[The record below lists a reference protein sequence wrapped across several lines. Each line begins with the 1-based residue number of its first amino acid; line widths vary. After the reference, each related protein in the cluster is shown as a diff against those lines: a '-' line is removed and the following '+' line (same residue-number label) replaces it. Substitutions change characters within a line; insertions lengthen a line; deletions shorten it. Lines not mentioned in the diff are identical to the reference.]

1 MAGAGPRWCYRAE
14 PAEKQTVSVCV
25 TASGAGAVR
34 GRPSGRPWKAERRSG
49 EHKRSGC
56 RRTFE
61 HAGASEEGAG
71 TRGGAEAGREL
82 WASPEWSSFTR
93 DDMVLVMESAATS
106 RSLRRFLLVPEG
118 SQSRRRGRVRP
129 PRPRPPPS
137 SLPEQRDPVGC
148 ALPGRSPETWIPEPT
163 ALGGWAGGPRG
174 RTGLCGAPRASSVS
188 AQRTLARP
196 PRPPRLRDTAAAG
209 LVTRVAARSCGQSH
223 SISFYTLSGFPGKAR
238 LRELF
243 HPIPPEQAAKP
254 KRQVTSPKPGGE
266 KGHGS
271 HGGLVFTNTEPAA
284 PAAGTAARLMTRDQ
298 HLTLHRL

>member
-1 MAGAGPRWCYRAE
+1 MS
-14 PAEKQTVSVCV
+14 T
-25 TASGAGAVR
+25 SGAAAGERSSTRVQVRKAR
-34 GRPSGRPWKAERRSG
+34 GRE
-49 EHKRSGC
+49 
-56 RRTFE
+56 
-61 HAGASEEGAG
+61 
-71 TRGGAEAGREL
+71 GGAEAGREL

-254 KRQVTSPKPGGE
+254 KRQVTSPKTRWGKRARKPRRPGLHKHRACSTRRRDSSPSDD
-266 KGHGS
+266 KG
-271 HGGLVFTNTEPAA
+271 PA
-284 PAAGTAARLMTRDQ
+284 PDSTSSVKV
-298 HLTLHRL
+298 